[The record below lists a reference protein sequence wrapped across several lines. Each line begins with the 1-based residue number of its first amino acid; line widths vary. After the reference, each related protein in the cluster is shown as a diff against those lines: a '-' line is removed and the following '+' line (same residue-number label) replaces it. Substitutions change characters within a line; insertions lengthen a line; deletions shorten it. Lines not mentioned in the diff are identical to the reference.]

1 LLRRDAPQANAFV
14 REKHCGARQQKLAE
28 LKNRIKAPALK
39 KQDSAAEKSD
49 CGKENVVIP
58 CERRLER
65 AHEIE
70 QRTTDGQHN
79 SDNAGPIKTGIYQRC
94 APA

>member
-1 LLRRDAPQANAFV
+1 LFRRDAPQTNAFV
-14 REKHCGARQQKLAE
+14 REKHCGAGQQKLAE

-39 KQDSAAEKSD
+39 KQNSSAEKSD

-58 CERRLER
+58 CKRRLER
-65 AHEIE
+65 AHEIK
-70 QRTTDGQHN
+70 QRTADGQHN
-79 SDNAGPIKTGIYQRC
+79 SDNAGPIKTGINQRC